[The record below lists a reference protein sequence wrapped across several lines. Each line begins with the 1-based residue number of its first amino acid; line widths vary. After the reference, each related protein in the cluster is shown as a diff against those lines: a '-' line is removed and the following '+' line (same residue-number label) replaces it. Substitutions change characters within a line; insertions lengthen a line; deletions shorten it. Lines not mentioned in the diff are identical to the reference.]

1 MGRLNYDYQDKYLFS
16 ATLRRDGYSTL
27 INNRW
32 GVFPGVSVGWIF
44 GREQFMADLSDIV
57 SFAKL
62 RASYGVNGNVSGV
75 GEYELQGAYSNI
87 KYNGEIAYR
96 LSTLS
101 NPSLRWE
108 RSNTFEA

>member
-44 GREQFMADLSDIV
+44 GREDVYKRQVEYGVDILNV
-57 SFAKL
+57 SFH
-62 RASYGVNGNVSGV
+62 
-75 GEYELQGAYSNI
+75 
-87 KYNGEIAYR
+87 
-96 LSTLS
+96 
-101 NPSLRWE
+101 P
-108 RSNTFEA
+108 